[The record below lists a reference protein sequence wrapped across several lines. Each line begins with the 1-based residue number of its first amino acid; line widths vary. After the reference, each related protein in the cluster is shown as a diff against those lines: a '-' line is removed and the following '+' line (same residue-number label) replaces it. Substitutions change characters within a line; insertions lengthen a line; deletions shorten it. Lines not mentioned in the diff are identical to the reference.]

1 MKQHSSGYNDL
12 QSVQRDI
19 VKHINGEGK
28 CALDLI
34 KEVKLQLI
42 MTTIS
47 SNIHRPTI
55 NHIYC
60 RPS

>member
-28 CALDLI
+28 CVLDLI

-42 MTTIS
+42 MTVQ
-47 SNIHRPTI
+47 
-55 NHIYC
+55 IYIGLL
-60 RPS
+60 

>member
-12 QSVQRDI
+12 RSIQRDI

-28 CALDLI
+28 CVLGLI

-42 MTTIS
+42 MTMIGS
-47 SNIHRPTI
+47 YIHRPTI